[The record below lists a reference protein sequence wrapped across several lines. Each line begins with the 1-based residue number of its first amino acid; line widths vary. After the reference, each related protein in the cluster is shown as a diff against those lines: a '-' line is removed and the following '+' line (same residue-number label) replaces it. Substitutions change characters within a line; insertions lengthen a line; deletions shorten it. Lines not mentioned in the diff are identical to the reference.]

1 MENTVST
8 PLTRQNTAVLL
19 IDYQELL
26 FSAMPE
32 QIRDRNLHQATV
44 LLRGA
49 YLLGLEVVAT
59 EQYPQGLGP
68 TLGALAG
75 AWEGLRPYP
84 KLDFSAAQ
92 VDEVLEDIEACR
104 AEHILIAGMETHICV
119 LQTVRE
125 LQARGLKC
133 HVMADA
139 VISRHTLNWRRGLA
153 LCEEAGAQVST
164 VEAVLFEILGSAD
177 ADGFKAISRLIR

>member
-1 MENTVST
+1 MST
-8 PLTRQNTAVLL
+8 PLTRKNSAVLL

-32 QIRDRNLHQATV
+32 RIRDRNLHQASS

-49 YLLGLEVVAT
+49 FLLGLPVVAT

-75 AWEGLRPYP
+75 AWEGLNPYP

-92 VDEVLEDIEACR
+92 VDEVLRDLESAH
-104 AEHILIAGMETHICV
+104 AQHVLISGMETHICV
-119 LQTVRE
+119 LQTVVE
-125 LQARGLKC
+125 LQERGLTC

-139 VISRHTLNWRRGLA
+139 VISRRKLNWERGLA
-153 LCEEAGAQVST
+153 LCEAAGAVIST
-164 VEAVLFEILGSAD
+164 VETALFQLLGSAD